1 MFIVINAF
9 ITSRLENN
17 EKDVRTILSHNF
29 TCLQSVANFHWRQNL
44 NIKNLLPLMVYNQ
57 ITSEI

>member
-9 ITSRLENN
+9 IASRPENN

-29 TCLQSVANFHWRQNL
+29 TYLQSVANLHWRQNL
-44 NIKNLLPLMVYNQ
+44 NINNLLPLMVYNQ
-57 ITSEI
+57 ITSEV